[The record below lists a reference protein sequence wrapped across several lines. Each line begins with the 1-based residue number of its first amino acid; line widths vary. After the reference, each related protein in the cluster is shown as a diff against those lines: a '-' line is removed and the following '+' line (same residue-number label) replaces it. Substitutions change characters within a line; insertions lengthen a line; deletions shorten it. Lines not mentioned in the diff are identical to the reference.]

1 MKKTLIILLLICNA
15 LLGYSQTK
23 VADNFFKGYD
33 YSKATELYLEAVKNG
48 DSSEHVLTRIGDCY
62 YNNSDIKSASLW
74 YGKALKKY
82 PEKINPEYIYK
93 YVQTQRS
100 LSKYQEAKKW
110 IEVFRDRKANDRRLK
125 DEDQFDIQKFEKL
138 KSTEKV
144 YVTLENLNL
153 NTPYSEFGAFVKDNT
168 LYFSST
174 RTKDTIT
181 DEKKL
186 YQWNKEPFLSIY
198 QSKIDDTGQKNIL
211 QEAESISSNELNTD
225 YHEGSL
231 VISNDGKTLYF
242 TRTNLS
248 KRSKLKYDKEGTSN
262 VKIFSAKKQGDEWV
276 DISPLPFNHKTY
288 STGSPALSPDG
299 KTLFFSSDRPGGY
312 GQTDIYKVAI
322 KADGT
327 FGDPENLG
335 TEINTEGRENFPFV
349 AKDSTLYFSSDAHLN
364 LGLYDIFK
372 SNILKSYIKDVEIQN
387 LGAPYNSGYDDFAFY
402 VDTETQAGYLSSNR
416 PNGKGGDDIYSFVS
430 NKCNQTISGTTK
442 NKKTSEPL
450 AKVTVKLVDENG
462 KIIERVSSDDN
473 GEYEFINVE
482 CDKKYKV
489 IGEKAVFKSDL
500 KDVTSSIIN
509 GDKINVDLFLTPLI
523 IDNEIVINPIFF
535 DYNKSTIRSDAA
547 YELENIVAVMR
558 VHTNMV
564 IKIEAHTDSR
574 GKKSYNEKLSDR
586 RAKSTRDYL
595 FSRGISKD
603 RIQSAIG
610 YGENQLIN
618 RCKDRVK
625 CSEAEHQENRRSKFI
640 IISGYTP
647 NSK

>member
-1 MKKTLIILLLICNA
+1 MKKSLIILFLISNV
-15 LLGYSQTK
+15 LSGYSQTE
-23 VADNFFKGYD
+23 VADKFFKGYD
-33 YSKATELYLEAVKNG
+33 YYRATELYLEAVKKG
-48 DSSEHVLTRIGDCY
+48 DSSEHVLTRLGDCY
-62 YNNSDIKSASLW
+62 YNNSNIKSASLW

-100 LSKYQEAKKW
+100 LSKYEEAKKW
-110 IEVFRDRKANDRRLK
+110 IEIFKDHKTNDKRLR

-144 YVTLENLNL
+144 YVTLENLDI
-153 NTPYSEFGAFVKDNT
+153 NTTYSEFGAFVKDNT

-198 QSKIDDTGQKNIL
+198 QSKIDTTGQKATL
-211 QEAESISSNELNTD
+211 QEAENINSNSLNTD

-242 TRTNLS
+242 TRINLN
-248 KRSKLKYDKEGTSN
+248 KGGKLKYDKEGTSN

-276 DISPLPFNHKTY
+276 DITALPFNDKTY
-288 STGSPALSPDG
+288 SSGSPALSPDG
-299 KTLFFSSDRPGGY
+299 KTLFFSSDRPGGF
-312 GQTDIYKVAI
+312 GQTDIYKVDI
-322 KADGT
+322 KEDGT
-327 FGDPENLG
+327 FGEPENLG
-335 TEINTEGRENFPFV
+335 ADINTEGRENFPFV

-372 SNILKSYIKDVEIQN
+372 SNILKSYIKEVEIEN

-402 VDTETQAGYLSSNR
+402 VDTETQVGYLSSNR
-416 PNGKGGDDIYSFVS
+416 PNGKGGDDIYSFS
-430 NKCNQTISGTTK
+430 INKCKQTIFGTTK
-442 NKKTSEPL
+442 NKKTLELLPK
-450 AKVTVKLVDENG
+450 AIVKLVDENG
-462 KIIERVSSDDN
+462 RIIERVTSDEK
-473 GEYEFINVE
+473 GEYEFTNVE
-482 CDKKYKV
+482 CDKKYTI
-489 IGEKAVFKSDL
+489 IGEKPVFKSDQ
-500 KDVTSSIIN
+500 KEIATSIIN
-509 GDKINVDLFLTPLI
+509 GDKVNVDLLLTPLI

-535 DYNKSTIRSDAA
+535 DYNKSNIRPDAA

-558 VHTNMV
+558 VHSNMV

-586 RAKSTRDYL
+586 RAKSTRDYI

-603 RIQSAIG
+603 RIESAIG
-610 YGENQLIN
+610 YGESQLIN

-647 NSK
+647 SPR